1 MPTIEV
7 AMTDKEFFGTVEF
20 SVSAGL
26 VPWGD
31 PGEYVH
37 TVTGKIIVYSETDE
51 EIEVG
56 EIVLRIVSATE
67 ATNQGEDLLEVCD
80 ADSAVLEGIYAALFD
95 PNGETKEELD
105 IEPGWNN
112 LVLLEKFEVGSEF
125 RQTTLNIQAIK
136 TALAMFASEGL
147 VVAVEAGLEL
157 TIEEWK
163 RLGFVRIAGTRFVF
177 RDQLMVN
184 PYRDEKSA

>member
-1 MPTIEV
+1 MSHEDFYGSIN
-7 AMTDKEFFGTVEF
+7 F

-31 PGEYVH
+31 PSEYVH
-37 TVTGKIIVYSETDE
+37 KVTGKIIAYSETDE
-51 EIEVG
+51 EIEAG
-56 EIVLRIVSATE
+56 EIVLRVASATE
-67 ATNQGEDLLEVCD
+67 ATNQGEDLFEVCD

-95 PNGETKEELD
+95 RSGETKEELD

-112 LVLLEKFEVGSEF
+112 LVFLEKVDIDPEHG
-125 RQTTLNIQAIK
+125 QTSLNIQAIE
-136 TALAMFASEGL
+136 TALAMFAAEGL
-147 VVAVEAGLEL
+147 VVADEEGLEL

-177 RDQLMVN
+177 RDQLKVN
-184 PYRDEKSA
+184 PYRDEKSV